1 MWNRICSIWT
11 VTDLRNKILFTLV
24 MLLIY
29 RLLASI
35 SVPLTAAQQL
45 KLTQLFASN
54 GDNGLG
60 QLLGLL
66 DAFSGGSLQTFS
78 IAALGVYPYITATIV
93 MQLLGQI
100 IPALRDMQKDGG
112 EEGKRKF
119 SQITRLIAVP
129 LALLQAF
136 SQLAIF
142 VNAQVL
148 NASDI
153 NLFSANWL
161 NVLTLLLTLAAG
173 TMILVWF
180 GELITEYGLGN
191 GTSLIIFAGIVST
204 LPVWIKQFIVTT
216 AAAGNTSGI
225 VSIVLFVVVGIL
237 TMVGMVYLY
246 QGQRRIAVQYPTK
259 RQVGRGMVIGSS
271 QTTYIPMQVNSAG
284 MVPLIFANSLLLF
297 PTLISR
303 YLSTSAVT
311 WLASGAQWV
320 VTYLANTTL
329 WSYWLAY
336 FVLVVAFTYMYAY
349 MQWEQQNIPETLQ
362 KQGAYVSS
370 YRPGE
375 PTRKYLLTI
384 LSRLT
389 LAGALC
395 LGLAA
400 VLPFLV
406 QVGGVQLL
414 STTKVLIT
422 VGVVLDTMRQ
432 FDAQMVMRNYKGF
445 LA

>member
-432 FDAQMVMRNYKGF
+432 FDAQMVMRTYKGF